1 VGLRN
6 YLICHTQHCIL
17 FMIQIRDLVKQYPQT
32 SAPIIDK
39 LSLEVD
45 NGTSVSIRG
54 ASGCGKSTLL
64 SLMAGFEPADAG
76 QIHIGTATLPFAS
89 GRQGDAFRRNE
100 LGVIFQSY
108 NLLDCLNVWDNI
120 AFTARLK
127 GVTDKAYLR
136 RLMAMLGISE
146 LSNKSASALSGGE
159 QQRVAIARALAH
171 RPAVVLADEP
181 TGNLDETTSE
191 TVTQALYTTCT
202 ELNTTLV
209 VVTHSNEVAE
219 QANRPLWLRHGVL
232 HSHP

>member
-1 VGLRN
+1 
-6 YLICHTQHCIL
+6 
-17 FMIQIRDLVKQYPQT
+17 MIQITDLVKQYPQT
-32 SAPIIDK
+32 STPIIDK
-39 LSLEVD
+39 LYLEVAD
-45 NGTSVSIRG
+45 GTSVSIRG

-76 QIHIGTATLPFAS
+76 QIQIGTATLPFTS
-89 GRQGDAFRRNE
+89 DKQGDAFRRNE

-136 RLMAMLGISE
+136 RLMAMLDITQ
-146 LSNKSASALSGGE
+146 LQDKPADALSGGE

-181 TGNLDETTSE
+181 TGNLDEATSE
-191 TVTQALYTTCT
+191 RVTQALYTVCA
-202 ELNTTLV
+202 ELHTTLV

-219 QANRPLWLRHGVL
+219 QASQPLWLRHGVL
-232 HSHP
+232 HTQP